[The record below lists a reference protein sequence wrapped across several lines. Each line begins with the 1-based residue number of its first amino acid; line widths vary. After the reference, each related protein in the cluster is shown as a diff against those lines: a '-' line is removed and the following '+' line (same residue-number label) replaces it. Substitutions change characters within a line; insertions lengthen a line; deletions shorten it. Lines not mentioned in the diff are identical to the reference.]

1 MNIAS
6 IMRNENPLFNI
17 FDSFVFSMGFKSL
30 ESFLKLNLK
39 DVRMSN
45 NFTALFHAMGA
56 SLLTGVYFLLGEN
69 KDMLYWIQKFG
80 TGYFLYDLS
89 YLLRNTK
96 GLPKY
101 LFMYHHLL
109 SIYSIQQNAENY
121 KTMEFYLTAEL
132 SNIPSYFVYYMLK
145 TKNENLNLM
154 KKIQWGLY
162 APIRIFVLGYY
173 VKEVLRKNPNDILP
187 YFISSIYLLGV
198 IWTKKLW
205 DKL

>member
-1 MNIAS
+1 
-6 IMRNENPLFNI
+6 MRNHNPI
-17 FDSFVFSMGFKSL
+17 FDFFDSSVFGMGFKSL
-30 ESFLKLNLK
+30 ESFLKLNLR

-45 NFTALFHAMGA
+45 NFTALFHASGA
-56 SLLTGVYFLLGEN
+56 SLLTGVYFLLGKN
-69 KDMLYWIQKFG
+69 SDMLYWIQKFA

-89 YLLRNTK
+89 YLIKNTK

-101 LFMYHHLL
+101 LFIYHHLL
-109 SIYSIQQNAENY
+109 SIYSINQNAENY

-154 KKIQWGLY
+154 KKFQWGLY

-173 VKEVLRKNPNDILP
+173 VKGVLKKNPNDILP

-205 DKL
+205 YKL

>member
-1 MNIAS
+1 MNIGS
-6 IMRNENPLFNI
+6 IMRNGNPLFNI
-17 FDSFVFSMGFKSL
+17 LDSFVFSMGFKSL

-39 DVRMSN
+39 DIRMAN
-45 NFTALFHAMGA
+45 NFTALFHASGA

-69 KDMLYWIQKFG
+69 KDMIYWIQKFA
-80 TGYFLYDLS
+80 TGYFLYDLG
-89 YLLRNTK
+89 YLIRKGK
-96 GLPKY
+96 GLSKY

-154 KKIQWGLY
+154 KKIQWVLY

-173 VKEVLRKNPNDILP
+173 VKEVLNKNPNDRLP
-187 YFISSIYLLGV
+187 YFISSIYLLGA